1 MYRAEL
7 VHVIAL
13 VRART
18 CIHEREHAGDEKG
31 GLVMRHG
38 IRPGEKGAGFTVLPL
53 TVAEEKGIG
62 CAVAVPEYAGLPHET
77 PGQGDPVRDG
87 RAALDDEIVR
97 NDIHSDIDRSL
108 RTGYNAA
115 VAQPGCTLD
124 SRTVPDLDIDNVH
137 RIHYLDILADYAH
150 GRSGGLH
157 IFGNQCVERV
167 HKALVMTVQG
177 RDVSF
182 VRGKM
187 LVDGDFSSARLV
199 QHADF
204 RAVSERCLAVGN
216 QVSDILNV

>member
-97 NDIHSDIDRSL
+97 DDIHSDIDRSL
-108 RTGYNAA
+108 RTGDNAA

-150 GRSGGLH
+150 GRSG
-157 IFGNQCVERV
+157 
-167 HKALVMTVQG
+167 
-177 RDVSF
+177 
-182 VRGKM
+182 
-187 LVDGDFSSARLV
+187 
-199 QHADF
+199 
-204 RAVSERCLAVGN
+204 
-216 QVSDILNV
+216 